1 MTREQQVLEIL
12 KRMALSF
19 RFGPAEAVRAMN
31 SVTPYNADWCPVEG
45 KNRVG
50 RIGVPEKSRRNM
62 ERVLRRMKMQGLLRI
77 ERGRRVVV
85 YRLPMETQK

>member
-1 MTREQQVLEIL
+1 MTRELQVLEML
-12 KRMALSF
+12 KLMAPSF
-19 RFGPAEAVRAMN
+19 RFGPAEAVRAMHT
-31 SVTPYNADWCPVEG
+31 VTPYYNDWCPVEG
-45 KNRVG
+45 TNRVG

-85 YRLPMETQK
+85 YRLPTEAQK